1 MTATC
6 DGPAVPETL
15 GDGAELLL
23 GEGRT
28 PVLRLTVPDLPAET
42 VRGLLARHGALLVRG
57 LGLAAPADLGRAARA
72 LGVTPMTEREGFT
85 GRTDFGDGVYGAS
98 EWRPMSRCACTTSG
112 VTATRCPASRC
123 SAV

>member
-1 MTATC
+1 MTATF
-6 DGPAVPETL
+6 DGPAVPEIL
-15 GDGAELLL
+15 ADGAELLL

-28 PVLRLTVPDLPAET
+28 PVLRTAGPDLPADT
-42 VRGLLARHGALLVRG
+42 VRALLARHGALLVRG

-85 GRTDFGDGVYGAS
+85 GRTDLGDGVYGAS
-98 EWRPMSRCACTTSG
+98 EGLPTSRCACTTSA
-112 VTATRCPASRC
+112 VTATRCPVSRC